1 MATTRLT
8 KAEQSHRTRRA
19 LLDTARALFATQGY
33 AATATEEI
41 VRRAGV
47 TRGALYYQFRDKA
60 ALFEAVFD
68 EVGQEYMAALRA
80 DIMSVEGD
88 AWRRLMLGVERF
100 LDRLLDPSVR
110 RIMYIDG
117 PAVLDWSSSERR
129 RAPAFALLREIFEP
143 LMAEGVIE
151 RLPLDALVRQLWAL
165 FFQAAVDIAQ
175 AEEGALALH
184 DRLVVLRRILRGL
197 RPAGSRQ

>member
-1 MATTRLT
+1 MASTGLT
-8 KAEQSHRTRRA
+8 NAEQSQRTRRA
-19 LLDTARALFATQGY
+19 LLDTARATFAAQGY
-33 AATATEEI
+33 AAASTEEI
-41 VRRAGV
+41 VRQAGV
-47 TRGALYYQFRDKA
+47 TRGALYYHFRDKA

-80 DIMSVEGD
+80 DVMSVEGD

-110 RIMYIDG
+110 RILYLDG

-129 RAPAFALLREIFEP
+129 REPAFALLRDIFAP
-143 LMAEGVIE
+143 LMAAGLIE

-175 AEEGALALH
+175 ADEGALAL
-184 DRLVVLRRILRGL
+184 RERQVVLRRILYGL
-197 RPAGSRQ
+197 RPAGS

>member
-8 KAEQSHRTRRA
+8 KAEQSQKTRRA
-19 LLDTARALFATQGY
+19 LLDTARVIFTTQGY
-33 AATATEEI
+33 AATATEEV

-47 TRGALYYQFRDKA
+47 TRGALYYHFRDKA

-88 AWRRLMLGVERF
+88 AWRRLMLGIERF

-110 RIMYIDG
+110 AHY
-117 PAVLDWSSSERR
+117 VYRR
-129 RAPAFALLREIFEP
+129 PGRA
-143 LMAEGVIE
+143 G
-151 RLPLDALVRQLWAL
+151 LVVQR
-165 FFQAAVDIAQ
+165 AAP
-175 AEEGALALH
+175 GAGL
-184 DRLVVLRRILRGL
+184 RLVTGYL
-197 RPAGSRQ
+197 